1 MAIQT
6 TVFEPLLV
14 VAIDAVV
21 HLHPRNSARALALK
35 RRAAPNVARVT
46 ADAVLL
52 IGPEFVRG
60 ALIAVALFALELAE
74 LDVGDVREK
83 DVFRLARVGG
93 PVGLAIRRDVAID
106 EVLLRDG
113 RAHGRGVTAGAL
125 IERGDAREGSVVA
138 KRVAIVAFEPRL
150 VGVDLVAVID
160 RLRPAPV
167 DV

>member
-21 HLHPRNSARALALK
+21 HLHPRNGPRSLALK

-83 DVFRLARVGG
+83 DVLRLARIGG
-93 PVGLAIRRDVAID
+93 QVRFAVRRDVMID
-106 EVLLRDG
+106 EVLLRHG
-113 RAHGRGVTAGAL
+113 RAHGRGVTTGAF
-125 IERGDAREGSVVA
+125 IQRRDARERSVV
-138 KRVAIVAFEPRL
+138 RSEEHTSELQSPMY
-150 VGVDLVAVID
+150 
-160 RLRPAPV
+160 
-167 DV
+167 